1 MLSGKDLKQLA
12 DKGITETQFQTQI
25 ENFEKGFPFAN
36 LAGAAT
42 VGDGIVHFTEVEA
55 QEYATL
61 FDQQKDNF
69 SMTKFVPASGAASR
83 MFKDLID
90 FEQKYDASD
99 KKIGFAH
106 MLRCMENVSLF
117 AFAEELEKVLQK
129 DDYDLK
135 RLVYEKNYSQI
146 ARYILSEQGLD
157 YQHKPKAMLLFHRY
171 ANEVRTAFEEH
182 LVEAAAYATNVD
194 KTVRMHF
201 TISPEHKSM
210 FVEKMQQVVPKWEE
224 RLGVRYIIDFTEQMS
239 KTDMVALDKKGCVV
253 RNADG
258 SILFRPGGHGALIE
272 NLNALESD
280 LIFIKNID
288 NVTTDSLRPTTY
300 LYKKALAGYLLH
312 IQQAVYECLHHL
324 ESLSV
329 NEASLSQIEGFAAKM
344 LNIRFSMTYF
354 SRSMRERVS
363 YLARKL
369 NRPIRV
375 CGMVKNEGEPG
386 GGPYWVRNQHGHKS
400 LQIIESSQIDFNNRF
415 QVDMVKESSHFNPVD
430 LICAVRNYKGNKF
443 NLKNYIDKNT
453 GFISKKKQN
462 GIDMTIQELPG
473 LWNGAMADWNTIFV
487 EVPIETFTPVKTI
500 EDLLRKEH
508 Q

>member
-1 MLSGKDLKQLA
+1 MLSTKDLKQLEQ
-12 DKGITETQFQTQI
+12 KGISELQFQTQI

-42 VGDGIVHFTEVEA
+42 VGDGIVHFTPEEA
-55 QEYATL
+55 EEYAQL
-61 FDQQKDNF
+61 FEQKRDEL
-69 SMTKFVPASGAASR
+69 SMVKFVPASGAASR

-90 FEQKYDASD
+90 VEQKYNESEKKTGFGRITKCLDNVAKLALSD
-99 KKIGFAH
+99 
-106 MLRCMENVSLF
+106 
-117 AFAEELEKVLQK
+117 ELNKVLAKNGLEVKNLLQQK
-129 DDYDLK
+129 DYPT
-135 RLVYEKNYSQI
+135 I
-146 ARYILSEQGLD
+146 AHYILQADGLG
-157 YQHKPKAMLLFHRY
+157 YQAKPKAMLLFHKY
-171 ANEVRTAFEEH
+171 ADEARTAFEEH
-182 LVEAAAYATNVD
+182 LVEGVEYAKMANQ
-194 KTVRMHF
+194 TVHLHF
-201 TISPEHKSM
+201 TISPEHRAL
-210 FVEKMQQVVPKWEE
+210 FEEKVAQVVPKLEK
-224 RLGVRYIIDFTEQMS
+224 RYGVKYVIEFSEQMG
-239 KTDMVALDKKGCVV
+239 KTDMVALDKAGNIV

-272 NLNALESD
+272 NLNALEAD

-288 NVTTDSLRPTTY
+288 NVTTDGLRSTTY

-312 IQQAVYECLHHL
+312 IQASVAECLHQL

-329 NEASLSQIEGFAAKM
+329 NESTLSQIEGFASKL

-363 YLARKL
+363 YLGRKL

-375 CGMVKNEGEPG
+375 CGMVRNEGEPG
-386 GGPYWVRNQHGHKS
+386 GGPYWVRNEHGHKN
-400 LQIIESSQIDFNNRF
+400 LQIIEASQIDFNNRF

-430 LICAVRNYKGNKF
+430 LICGVKNYKGNKF

-462 GIDMTIQELPG
+462 GIEMTIQELPG

-487 EVPIETFTPVKTI
+487 EVPIETFTPVKTL